1 MRICLVSQE
10 YPPGYVGGIGT
21 QTSVKARGLLDR
33 GHDVEVLTAGEES
46 GPPLAT
52 RVQDGV
58 TVHALRPP
66 GGSFALHSTEA
77 YWLGYTWAVLG
88 ALRSLAQEQPFDVV
102 DFPDYAAEGLAYQ
115 LDRPAEEQTAVVVHL
130 HGSLGMFSSQIGWP
144 PADDPLLRIGMF
156 MEDSSVEAADG
167 LLAASRSLAELTA
180 ARLEI
185 DPGRIDVVA
194 GAIDSE
200 FFTPATAGDRNGAA
214 PRLLFVG
221 NLVANKGVATVL
233 EAFVRLSAQ
242 HPALTLT
249 IAGSDDGEV
258 AQELRSRA
266 ADAGLADRVAVLG
279 FVEHG
284 ELPALY
290 RSADVFAAPSRYE
303 GGLGLVYLEAM
314 ACGLPVVATAS
325 GGAAEAI
332 EHGETGLLMQ
342 DGDVEETT
350 AAIGALLD
358 DAALRAR
365 MGAAGPERV
374 RANFTPARYA
384 EKVSR
389 GYERAIERR
398 RRAPT
403 AQSTSPAAGQPPR
416 GAAE

>member
-21 QTSVKARGLLDR
+21 QTRVKARGLLDQ

-46 GPPLAT
+46 GPALAT
-52 RVQDGV
+52 RVQEGV

-88 ALRSLAQEQPFDVV
+88 ALRSLGQAQPFDVV

-115 LDRPAEEQTAVVVHL
+115 LDRPEDEPTAVVVHL

-144 PADDPLLRIGMF
+144 PPDDPLLRIGMF
-156 MEDSSVEAADG
+156 MEDSSVETADG

-185 DPGRIDVVA
+185 DPARIAVVA
-194 GAIDSE
+194 GAVDSE
-200 FFTPATAGDRNGAA
+200 FFTPAAA
-214 PRLLFVG
+214 RAAQGEQPRLLFVG
-221 NLVANKGVATVL
+221 NLVVNKGVETVL
-233 EAFVRLSAQ
+233 EAFVRLSGEY
-242 HPALTLT
+242 PGLTLT
-249 IAGSDDGEV
+249 VAGSDDGEV
-258 AQELRSRA
+258 AERLRSRA
-266 ADAGLADRVAVLG
+266 AQAGVAERVEVLG
-279 FVEHG
+279 FVEHE

-314 ACGLPVVATAS
+314 ACGLPVVATAA

-332 EHGETGLLMQ
+332 EHGETGLLMET
-342 DGDVEETT
+342 GDVEETT
-350 AAIGALLD
+350 AAIGTLLAD
-358 DAALRAR
+358 PALRAR
-365 MGAAGPERV
+365 MTAAGPERV
-374 RANFTPARYA
+374 RAHFTQARYA
-384 EKVSR
+384 EKVS
-389 GYERAIERR
+389 GAYERAIERR
-398 RRAPT
+398 RRARTGQT
-403 AQSTSPAAGQPPR
+403 ADPM
-416 GAAE
+416 AEHQ